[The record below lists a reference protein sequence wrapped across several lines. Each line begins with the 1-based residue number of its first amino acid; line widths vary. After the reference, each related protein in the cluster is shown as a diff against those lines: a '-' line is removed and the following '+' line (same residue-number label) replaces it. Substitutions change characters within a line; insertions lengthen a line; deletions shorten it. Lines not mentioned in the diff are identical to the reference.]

1 VNQSLRL
8 CASNA
13 QCSMEGPPLPLTGS
27 RGLSPDRRM
36 EGAQGQL
43 VAYAF
48 LVRAGERALFE
59 LLCSVG
65 EARDSGEVPSATLD
79 RMPNFYSLF
88 IAVNNPLTSNPYRDS
103 RHSVCRRK
111 TPKGGRC

>member
-1 VNQSLRL
+1 
-8 CASNA
+8 
-13 QCSMEGPPLPLTGS
+13 MEGPPLPLTGS

-65 EARDSGEVPSATLD
+65 EARDSGEVRTGLRAADLLREALRSWREDLAAL
-79 RMPNFYSLF
+79 RAMS
-88 IAVNNPLTSNPYRDS
+88 PLGNAGQNAQLLLLV
-103 RHSVCRRK
+103 HRR
-111 TPKGGRC
+111 